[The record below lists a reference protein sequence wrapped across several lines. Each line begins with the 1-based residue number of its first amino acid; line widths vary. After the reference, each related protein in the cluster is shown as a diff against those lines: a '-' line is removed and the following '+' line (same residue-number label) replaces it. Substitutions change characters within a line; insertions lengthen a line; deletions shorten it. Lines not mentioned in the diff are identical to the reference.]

1 MFSEYN
7 FRNYN
12 FRLLFY
18 VLALNLVG
26 VVVINSAVGGDRSY
40 VNRQLIGMFGGLM
53 LAIAISL
60 MDYRKLMKCCG
71 LVYIGCVGILLA
83 VLGGFGGGSRRWI
96 DLPVIGRFQPSE
108 FVKIGLIFFFSWF
121 LQKNQEKINR
131 PSVLVT
137 AAVLAAVP
145 LALILKQPD
154 LSTSIVIVFFILCL
168 IYMAGIS
175 YKWIAGALAVAVP
188 SLALVVWLAEHNM
201 MPFLEPY
208 QINRILAFINPG
220 KYAELNLQQDN
231 SKMAIG
237 SGRLYGKGLFNDTAI
252 SVKNGNFLSEEH
264 TDFIFSVIGEE
275 LGFIGCMIVLLL
287 FPSFVPKTFIV
298 STVLNNVGATGIL
311 LGAVGVYIMVSL
323 KEGMPAVQLFSK
335 NIGWSIIF
343 ILAAALSIADAMA
356 AESTGISAWLVE
368 LITPVVQGKSPL
380 VLTAVMCVVGMA
392 LTNVANNIATAA
404 MLTPIAYSVGIAC
417 GANPAALAVCVLL
430 ATNMGMATPPASA
443 PAAIVHG
450 EKEWIPGSDAVKYGL
465 VCCGITL
472 VLILAVIFPM
482 ANVMF

>member
-1 MFSEYN
+1 
-7 FRNYN
+7 
-12 FRLLFY
+12 
-18 VLALNLVG
+18 
-26 VVVINSAVGGDRSY
+26 
-40 VNRQLIGMFGGLM
+40 M

-83 VLGGFGGGSRRWI
+83 VIVAGQLGGFGGGSRRWI

-188 SLALVVWLAEHNM
+188 SLALVVWLAKHNM

-208 QINRILAFINPG
+208 QINRILAFTNPG

-287 FPSFVPKTFIV
+287 FLLFVFECLGMASRARDMAGRLFCTGMAALVGFQAFTNIAVATGVFPNTGLPLPFISYGV
-298 STVLNNVGATGIL
+298 SSLASLYIGIGIL
-311 LGAVGVYIMVSL
+311 LNVGL
-323 KEGMPAVQLFSK
+323 QQRKLEF
-335 NIGWSIIF
+335 
-343 ILAAALSIADAMA
+343 
-356 AESTGISAWLVE
+356 
-368 LITPVVQGKSPL
+368 
-380 VLTAVMCVVGMA
+380 
-392 LTNVANNIATAA
+392 
-404 MLTPIAYSVGIAC
+404 
-417 GANPAALAVCVLL
+417 
-430 ATNMGMATPPASA
+430 
-443 PAAIVHG
+443 
-450 EKEWIPGSDAVKYGL
+450 
-465 VCCGITL
+465 
-472 VLILAVIFPM
+472 
-482 ANVMF
+482 